1 MRVGEPERSWRRD
14 YDDGSAG
21 NAAKYDDARADND
34 DYTAATTTAAATTTI
49 TNCPTSQTT
58 ILMASV
64 VLKTLNA
71 PWHTLRPPA
80 VAVISISCR
89 SPTAHDRR

>member
-64 VLKTLNA
+64 VLKCALAHASPARSGCDLN
-71 PWHTLRPPA
+71 LM
-80 VAVISISCR
+80 SISH
-89 SPTAHDRR
+89 ST

>member
-64 VLKTLNA
+64 VKTLNA

>member
-21 NAAKYDDARADND
+21 NAAKYDDARADDD

-49 TNCPTSQTT
+49 TTCPTSQTT